1 MSHFEV
7 PIVRITRVED
17 HPNAD
22 RLSLNY
28 FREFVTISAKL
39 GDGSHRYRVGDL
51 VVYVSEG
58 SVVPD
63 SLLRQG
69 FWDERKN
76 KGILAGTKGNRVKPV
91 VLRGVLSQG
100 IMFPVDS
107 IDEMDDVDEGIVK
120 ETKPAIWI
128 DPSNKHLSN
137 FKTVVEGEDVAEF
150 LGIEKYE
157 APVPAHMSG
166 QIKNVHII
174 LPKHDVENIKKYPD
188 YFNSDDKIM
197 ITEKLHGTM
206 TGIGFDTR
214 VSDEP
219 FVFSKG
225 LGAKGLVFKQ
235 ENNETNLYVQML
247 KREGYIDK
255 LRKAISLYFE
265 GRDIEH
271 SSVYLFG
278 ETYGKG
284 VQDLA
289 YDGLNKP
296 NIRLFDMAFM
306 RNGQYIWANALEFF
320 SVLGS
325 LEIDRVP
332 VLYIGNADNI
342 HALRNKYRDGASV
355 LGGSIKEGIVLRK
368 TQEHPDHERL
378 LLKDISEAYL
388 TRKGGT
394 ELQ

>member
-7 PIVRITRVED
+7 PVVRITKVED

-28 FREFVTISAKL
+28 FREFVTISAKQE
-39 GDGSHRYRVGDL
+39 DGSHRYQEGDF
-51 VVYVSEG
+51 VVYVPEG
-58 SVVPD
+58 AVVPD
-63 SLLRQG
+63 YLLHQG
-69 FWDERKN
+69 FWDDRKN
-76 KGILAGTKGNRVKPV
+76 KGMLAGSKGNRVKPA

-100 IMFPVDS
+100 IMFPV
-107 IDEMDDVDEGIVK
+107 IPFTDEDGEMEFFRGADGVVRNHTGTAKPVIEG
-120 ETKPAIWI
+120 T
-128 DPSNKHLSN
+128 
-137 FKTVVEGEDVAEF
+137 DVAEF
-150 LGIEKYE
+150 LGIVKYE
-157 APVPAHMSG
+157 PPIPSHMSG
-166 QIKNVHII
+166 QIKNSHIS

-188 YFNSDDKIM
+188 YFDPQDDII

-247 KREGYIDK
+247 LREGYIDK
-255 LRKAISLYFE
+255 LRKAIFLYFE
-265 GRDIEH
+265 DKGVEP
-271 SSVYLFG
+271 SAVYFFG

-284 VQDLA
+284 IQDLA
-289 YDGLNKP
+289 YDGINKP
-296 NIRLFDMAFM
+296 NIRLFDMVCM
-306 RNGQYIWANALEFF
+306 QNVQYVWANALELF
-320 SVLGS
+320 SVFGA

-332 VLYIGNADNI
+332 VLYIGKADNI
-342 HALRNKYRDGASV
+342 HDLRNQHRDGESI
-355 LGGSIKEGIVLRK
+355 LGGSIKEGIVFRK
-368 TQEHPDHERL
+368 SEAHPDHERL

-394 ELQ
+394 EFN